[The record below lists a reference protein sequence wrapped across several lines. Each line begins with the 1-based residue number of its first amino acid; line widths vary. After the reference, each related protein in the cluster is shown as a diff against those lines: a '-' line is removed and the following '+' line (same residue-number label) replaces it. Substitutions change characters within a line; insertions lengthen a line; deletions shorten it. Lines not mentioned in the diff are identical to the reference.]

1 MRAAFSCAS
10 LRVFNVLNVDA
21 YRLIDHQT
29 KLAALAGMGL
39 EAVPQLGTLVLN
51 HTVDELVA
59 LSEGMSVLNAQVQR
73 EGVVLRP
80 LAEEYDEDIGGRL
93 SFKAINPKFLL
104 KYDE

>member
-1 MRAAFSCAS
+1 M
-10 LRVFNVLNVDA
+10 VGTVVLD
-21 YRLIDHQT
+21 
-29 KLAALAGMGL
+29 
-39 EAVPQLGTLVLN
+39 

-59 LSEGMSVLNAQVQR
+59 LAEGTSVLNPKTQR

-93 SFKAINPKFLL
+93 SFKAVNPKFLL